1 MSKKAIITGSSSGI
15 GYQYAKYLSKQGWYL
30 DLISQD
36 QKRSKNSEENLSYDK
51 ANFHVYDLGLKES
64 INSIINTI
72 DVPDLIVANA
82 GIAINGVIGE
92 LNPDEKEY
100 YYYLMC
106 GGVID
111 LIEGYVPE
119 MIKKGSGRIVIISS
133 IGATTAMP
141 KSSLYSSIKAGIHA
155 YGRSISSELKNE
167 NISVTVSLPG
177 YVRTNAHKR
186 AGLNHL
192 ERKVP
197 NWMWVNPEQVVKE
210 TEKASLRGKSEIIPG
225 SVYKLVR
232 PFLNFKP
239 AMRAWRNLTK
249 RS

>member
-1 MSKKAIITGSSSGI
+1 MCSKDNNYIISFNGEIYNYKELKTYLHKFNVKFNTKSDTEVILKLYELKGPKMLNMLRGMFSIAI
-15 GYQYAKYLSKQGWYL
+15 W
-30 DLISQD
+30 D
-36 QKRSKNSEENLSYDK
+36 QKKEIFFLARDPYGIKPLYIGK
-51 ANFHVYDLGLKES
+51 LKEGFIFS
-64 INSIINTI
+64 SQVKPILNTKLITKEINQK
-72 DVPDLIVANA
+72 L
-82 GIAINGVIGE
+82 E
-92 LNPDEKEY
+92 
-100 YYYLMC
+100 
-106 GGVID
+106 
-111 LIEGYVPE
+111 
-119 MIKKGSGRIVIISS
+119 
-133 IGATTAMP
+133 
-141 KSSLYSSIKAGIHA
+141 
-155 YGRSISSELKNE
+155 SELKNE